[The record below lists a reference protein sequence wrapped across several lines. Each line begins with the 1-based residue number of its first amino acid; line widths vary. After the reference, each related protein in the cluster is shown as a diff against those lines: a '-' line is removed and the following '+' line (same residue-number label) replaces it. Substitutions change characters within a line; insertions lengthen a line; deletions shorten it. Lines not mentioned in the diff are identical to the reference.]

1 MADSWKLKLKQYKEP
16 NADWQNTLSGGY
28 LNIEGKVNP
37 MTRYRDPDYI
47 RDTNGNPTKDTA
59 NNGYWKVTAELT
71 GLINPFT
78 VPGTTTVVKETKIE
92 VAFEGTEA
100 WGKMMDYN
108 SFSKYL
114 AASAAEMI
122 EDRYKKIFGVEIKLS
137 TIFVKGEEEPKPKTE
152 TVSATPSNTTNV
164 TETRGN
170 TASGTTASGTTASV
184 LDEGAYGEL
193 TFNVEEEFFFK
204 GNIELGKLEIIGK
217 GIIKQ
222 EAPEPVPEEGLDEE
236 YTEEEAQAA
245 AEMEAKIEAL
255 ALFVPPDIKDSGSN
269 NTNTADDTGGGN
281 TESETNTN
289 STSAPI
295 ATGNAADFWSLLA
308 VCACEDG
315 DTQGRTDV
323 AQSIYNRV
331 LSGMFGGSTIKSV
344 VTSTWQYEPAFDR
357 SNRGQI
363 HSSWKAIKS
372 KETAISALIYT
383 KSYSRATA
391 ISTLQ
396 STYNAISDSKNQKEA
411 KSYIAQRTDF
421 LGKGLGKSWYHQ
433 TSGDSPDKSGKS
445 SSSKPVR
452 RNEDDNIFGNV
463 VGPGSFKWGRKNKIA
478 DVPTQLFK
486 DFKKDLFDD
495 VA

>member
-1 MADSWKLKLKQYKEP
+1 MPDSWKLTLTQYKEP
-16 NADWQNTLSGGY
+16 NGAWQNTLSGGY

-37 MTRYRDPDYI
+37 MTRYKDPDYI
-47 RDTNGNPTKDTA
+47 KDASGSPTKDTA
-59 NNGYWKVTAELT
+59 NNGYWKVSAELT

-78 VPGTTTVVKETKIE
+78 NPVTNTEVKETKIE

-100 WGKMMDYN
+100 WGKMMDYK
-108 SFSKYL
+108 SFGEYL
-114 AASAAEMI
+114 ATSAKGMI
-122 EDRYKKIFGVEIKLS
+122 ENRYKQLFGVEIKLNA
-137 TIFVKGEEEPKPKTE
+137 IFVKGEEETKPKTDP
-152 TVSATPSNTTNV
+152 VAGTPSTVTNV
-164 TETRGN
+164 VETKGMS
-170 TASGTTASGTTASV
+170 ASGTTASTA
-184 LDEGAYGEL
+184 EIGAYGEL

-204 GNIELGKLEIIGK
+204 GNIELGTLEIVGK

-222 EAPEPVPEEGLDEE
+222 EAEPVPEEGLDEE

-245 AEMEAKIEAL
+245 AEMEAKIQAL
-255 ALFVPPDIKDSGSN
+255 AQFVPPDMGPDTSTGG
-269 NTNTADDTGGGN
+269 NTNTGGN
-281 TESETNTN
+281 TDTETNS
-289 STSAPI
+289 STTAPI

-315 DTQGRTDV
+315 DDQGRTDV

-331 LSGMFGGSTIKSV
+331 LSKMFGGSTIKSV

-363 HSSWKAIKS
+363 HSTWKAIKS

-383 KSYSRATA
+383 KGYSRSTA
-391 ISTLQ
+391 ISTLK
-396 STYNAISDSKNQKEA
+396 STYNAISDSKNQEEA

-421 LGKGLGKSWYHQ
+421 LGKGLGTSWYHQ
-433 TSGDSPDKSGKS
+433 KSGDEPEKSGKS

-452 RNEDDNIFGNV
+452 RNEDDNIFANV
-463 VGPGSFKWGRKNKIA
+463 VGPGSYAWGRKKKIA
-478 DVPTQLFK
+478 EVPTQLFK